1 MKKEIEI
8 IVPETW
14 ADVSLKTYQKYN
26 SRISN
31 LEDEDEIVLGS
42 ISALCNI
49 PIDIIKRLKVKD
61 IKTLYKRLSKL
72 ISVPVN
78 KEVFDKI
85 EIKGVKYGFHPNLD
99 ELTMGEFVDLEEQTK
114 DGVDG
119 FHNVLAILY
128 RPITEEKGN
137 KYNIEPYNVSH
148 IKNASLFQELSIDVV
163 NGVMVFFYRLGNK
176 FIKNSNR
183 YLNQN
188 LTKYLQEATTDGLV
202 S

>member
-14 ADVSLKTYQKYN
+14 SDVSLKTYQKYN

-128 RPITEEKGN
+128 RPITEEKGS
-137 KYNIEPYNVSH
+137 KYNIEPYNESH

-188 LTKYLQEATTDGLV
+188 LTKYLQEVTTDGLV

>member
-1 MKKEIEI
+1 MKKVIEI

-14 ADVSLKTYQKYN
+14 GDVSLKTYQKYN

-137 KYNIEPYNVSH
+137 KYNIEPYNESH

-188 LTKYLQEATTDGLV
+188 LTKYLQEVTTDGLV

>member
-128 RPITEEKGN
+128 RPITEEKGS
-137 KYNIEPYNVSH
+137 KYNIEPYNESH

-188 LTKYLQEATTDGLV
+188 LTKYLQEVTTDGLV

>member
-14 ADVSLKTYQKYN
+14 SDVSLKTYQKYN
-26 SRISN
+26 SRVSN

-128 RPITEEKGN
+128 RPIIEEKGN
-137 KYNIEPYNVSH
+137 NYNIEPYNESH

>member
-137 KYNIEPYNVSH
+137 KYNIEPYNESH

-188 LTKYLQEATTDGLV
+188 LTKYLQEVTTDGLV

>member
-14 ADVSLKTYQKYN
+14 PDVSLKTYQKYN

-137 KYNIEPYNVSH
+137 KYNIEPYNESH

-188 LTKYLQEATTDGLV
+188 LTKYLQEVTTDGLV

>member
-14 ADVSLKTYQKYN
+14 SDVSLKTYQKYN
-26 SRISN
+26 SIVSN

-49 PIDIIKRLKVKD
+49 PIDITKRLKVKD

-137 KYNIEPYNVSH
+137 NYNIDPDNESH

-176 FIKNSNR
+176 FMKNSIR

-188 LTKYLQEATTDGLV
+188 LTKYLQEVTTDGLV

>member
-14 ADVSLKTYQKYN
+14 SDVSLKTYQKYN
-26 SRISN
+26 SRVSN

-137 KYNIEPYNVSH
+137 KYNIEPYNESH

-188 LTKYLQEATTDGLV
+188 LTKYLQEVTTDGLV

>member
-137 KYNIEPYNVSH
+137 KYNIEPYNESH

-176 FIKNSNR
+176 FIKSSNR

-188 LTKYLQEATTDGLV
+188 LTKYLQEATMDGLV

>member
-26 SRISN
+26 SRVSN

-137 KYNIEPYNVSH
+137 KYNIEPYNESH

-188 LTKYLQEATTDGLV
+188 LTKYLQEVTTDGLV

>member
-137 KYNIEPYNVSH
+137 KYNIEPYNESH

-188 LTKYLQEATTDGLV
+188 LTKYLHEVTTDGLV

>member
-137 KYNIEPYNVSH
+137 NYNIEPYNESH

-188 LTKYLQEATTDGLV
+188 LTKYLQEVTTDGLV

>member
-137 KYNIEPYNVSH
+137 KYNIEPYNESH

-176 FIKNSNR
+176 FIKSSNR

>member
-137 KYNIEPYNVSH
+137 KYNIEPYNESH
-148 IKNASLFQELSIDVV
+148 IKNASLFQELSIEVV

-176 FIKNSNR
+176 FIKSSNR

-188 LTKYLQEATTDGLV
+188 LTKYLQEATMDGLV

>member
-14 ADVSLKTYQKYN
+14 SDVSLKTYQKYN

-137 KYNIEPYNVSH
+137 KYNIEPYNESH

-176 FIKNSNR
+176 FIKSSNR

-188 LTKYLQEATTDGLV
+188 LTKYLQEATMDGLV

>member
-26 SRISN
+26 SIVSN

-128 RPITEEKGN
+128 RPIIEEKGN
-137 KYNIEPYNVSH
+137 NYNIEPYNESH

-188 LTKYLQEATTDGLV
+188 LTKYLQEVTTDGLV

>member
-137 KYNIEPYNVSH
+137 KYNIEPYNESH